1 MNSGSLAIDAF
12 QLVETAGFQ
21 VALVGGWSKEL
32 LGLEP
37 PRAHADID
45 LVVTD
50 VDILALDQWLT
61 TRDEIVAKRFPHKR
75 AFLLDGTMV
84 ELHLVTRRAE

>member
-1 MNSGSLAIDAF
+1 VNGFAAIDAF
-12 QLVETAGFQ
+12 RLVEAAGFQ
-21 VALVGGWSKEL
+21 VALVGGWSREL

-45 LVVTD
+45 LVLTD
-50 VDILALDQWLT
+50 VDIAALDEWLGSKE
-61 TRDEIVAKRFPHKR
+61 EIVAKRFPHKR
-75 AFLLDGTMV
+75 AFVLEGTMV

>member
-1 MNSGSLAIDAF
+1 MVTCGPAIDAF
-12 QLVETAGFQ
+12 RLVEAAGFQ
-21 VALVGGWSKEL
+21 VALVGGWSREL

-37 PRAHADID
+37 PRVHADID
-45 LVVTD
+45 LVLTD
-50 VDILALDQWLT
+50 VDIAALDEWLGSKE
-61 TRDEIVAKRFPHKR
+61 EIVAKRFPHKR